1 MKIHKIESFILKFIH
16 MFTIEQIQTALSHIR
31 SGADFPAYIQDLIR
45 LGVIGFETY
54 TRDGHSVYVGNNGF
68 RIESAAI
75 YDPLKVSE
83 QSNKS
88 QFQQDLKANQTGKTD
103 FITFCNDSARSGIEK
118 WVVDTAAMIC
128 TYYDKA
134 GKEVLVEKIPIP

>member
-1 MKIHKIESFILKFIH
+1 
-16 MFTIEQIQTALSHIR
+16 MFTIEQIQAAHSHVK
-31 SGADFPAYIQDLIR
+31 SGADFPAYIKDLIR
-45 LGVIGFETY
+45 LGVTGYETY
-54 TRDGHSVYVGNNGF
+54 TRDGHSVYAGNDGF

-88 QFQQDLKANQTGKTD
+88 QFQDDLKANQTGKTD

-118 WVVDTAAMIC
+118 WVVDTAAMTC

-134 GKEVLVEKIPIP
+134 GNEVLVEKIPLP

>member
-1 MKIHKIESFILKFIH
+1 
-16 MFTIEQIQTALSHIR
+16 MFTIEQIQAAHSHVK

-45 LGVIGFETY
+45 LGVTGYETY
-54 TRDGHSVYVGNNGF
+54 TRDGHSVYAGNDGF
-68 RIESAAI
+68 RIESDAI

-88 QFQQDLKANQTGKTD
+88 QFQQDLKANQAGRTD

-118 WVVDTAAMIC
+118 WVVDTAAMTC
-128 TYYDKA
+128 TYSDMA
-134 GKEVLVEKIPIP
+134 GNEMLVEKIPIP